1 MFRLYKLLAFF
12 LCCLPF
18 PALGQTAAQTAAS
31 AQKTANVF
39 VPSFWD
45 PQQRLEKPDL
55 AGLHAI
61 RFLTEEDYPPFH
73 FAMPDGSLAGFDVDL
88 ARAICEELKLAC
100 TIQQRR
106 FDLLAGALAADEGD
120 ALIAALRIDAE
131 NRRTFD
137 FTSPYY
143 TTPARFVAPTDATF
157 EATPQGLA
165 GKRIGVIK
173 KSAHEA
179 YLDAFFSTAKP
190 MPYDSRP
197 ALYRALKGGDI
208 DAFFDDGIISE
219 FGFLAAEGQSC
230 CSFRGGPFTES
241 RFFGEGVGIA
251 VKKGNYTLRRALDYA
266 LAVLARNGTH
276 TDLYLKYFP
285 IGFY

>member
-1 MFRLYKLLAFF
+1 MEFEGDGMFRLCRFLAFVICF
-12 LCCLPF
+12 IPN
-18 PALGQTAAQTAAS
+18 PAFCQKPAS
-31 AQKTANVF
+31 VF
-39 VPSFWD
+39 VPGFWD

-55 AGLHAI
+55 AGLHSI

-88 ARAICEELKLAC
+88 ARAICEELKVAC

-106 FDLLAGALAADEGD
+106 FDLLRDALVSDQGD
-120 ALIAALRIDAE
+120 ALIASLRIDTE
-131 NRRTFD
+131 NRSTFD

-143 TTPARFVAPTDATF
+143 TTPARFVARSSDSF
-157 EATPQGLA
+157 EATPRSLS
-165 GKRIGVIK
+165 GKKIGIIK

-179 YLDAFFSTAKP
+179 YLATFFPTAKP
-190 MPYDSRP
+190 VGYDSRV
-197 ALYRALKGGDI
+197 AMYRALKGGEI

-219 FGFLAAEGQSC
+219 FGFLANEGQDC
-230 CSFRGGPFTES
+230 CAFRGGPFTES

-251 VKKGNYTLRRALDYA
+251 VKKGNYTLQHALDYA
-266 LAVLARNGTH
+266 LAMLARNGTY

-285 IGFY
+285 IGIY

>member
-1 MFRLYKLLAFF
+1 MFRLYRFLAFF

-18 PALGQTAAQTAAS
+18 PALSQTAAPTP

-55 AGLHAI
+55 AGLHTI

-131 NRRTFD
+131 NRNTFD

-143 TTPARFVAPTDATF
+143 TTPARFVARTDATF
-157 EATPQGLA
+157 DATPQGLA

-179 YLDAFFSTAKP
+179 YLGTFFPAVKP
-190 MPYDSRP
+190 VPYDNRM
-197 ALYRALKGGDI
+197 AMYRALKSGDI

-219 FGFLAAEGQSC
+219 FGFLAAEGQNC

-266 LAVLARNGTH
+266 LASLARNGTY

-285 IGFY
+285 ISFY